1 MGLYYHT
8 DGMAGLGPVNM
19 SLYNGICGI
28 EIFMAAMAKYGDIKA
43 CRTFS
48 RMLTNDLFHYTD
60 LLCGGLKKPEGWGLF
75 TGEMSIVFGY
85 IILYRITGNSD
96 YICYAGK
103 HSTYIAAHLDEI
115 SGYDLLDGQAG
126 VMPGLFD
133 DV

>member
-1 MGLYYHT
+1 M
-8 DGMAGLGPVNM
+8 
-19 SLYNGICGI
+19 
-28 EIFMAAMAKYGDIKA
+28 
-43 CRTFS
+43 
-48 RMLTNDLFHYTD
+48 
-60 LLCGGLKKPEGWGLF
+60 CGGLKKPEGWGLF

-126 VMPGLFD
+126 VMLGFLMMYEICGDPSYLQASRKLMQMLEKGAVSLLPGIGWLCSSQTRPPGRNGAWKQRHRYGGGTA
-133 DV
+133 V